1 MDDKRKMLL
10 KILKVKR
17 DTLKIYNK
25 IPSPFNQFVKPNTD
39 ITQLL
44 KYFERIK

>member
-1 MDDKRKMLL
+1 MTNKMDMIL
-10 KILKVKR
+10 KILKVKS
-17 DTLKIYNK
+17 DIIKIHKK

>member
-1 MDDKRKMLL
+1 MIDKRKMLL
-10 KILKVKR
+10 KILK
-17 DTLKIYNK
+17 LKIDMIKIHKK